1 MAEINQNGAVHLNQ
15 RAEVVKKLS
24 PVAMAWRATSWLIKN
39 WQVIPASANQS
50 KLRPCLTT
58 KCGHKI
64 SSPVP
69 MAKPI
74 MTTPTPSAF
83 CHGRGGGRS
92 RTFSGGEGLP

>member
-1 MAEINQNGAVHLNQ
+1 MAEKSQKGANHLKTL
-15 RAEVVKKLS
+15 EEEVKKLS

-83 CHGRGGGRS
+83 CHGKGWGRS
-92 RTFSGGEGLP
+92 RTLSGG